1 MLKIFSRKTS
11 QTQINQL
18 ELIKRFFLTA
28 KLPELASFPKTIQN
42 YESLHKFSIEN
53 QEIFWGT
60 LAKSRLQWYESFKKV
75 HEGKFS
81 DENFNLKWFLD
92 GKLNVSG
99 KIIK

>member
-1 MLKIFSRKTS
+1 MLKVFLKTS
-11 QTQINQL
+11 QINQF
-18 ELIKRFFLTA
+18 ELVKRFFLTA
-28 KLPELASFPKTIQN
+28 KLPELASFPKTIKN

-75 HEGKFS
+75 HDGKFS
-81 DENFNLKWFLD
+81 DENFNLKWFID